1 MKVKKICVLLV
12 IVLTVL
18 FILGIANPV
27 AAQELTEK
35 DRELEIVRAAIRA
48 LPDAFSVTD
57 ADRPAVLEANRL
69 ATAWLVKYNV
79 SRLEICTLSGKLMAV
94 MELVGGVGDAL
105 PPTGGSAAPLSAGL
119 LSLFAGLALLVPR
132 KKSR

>member
-1 MKVKKICVLLV
+1 MRLKKVCLLLV

-27 AAQELTEK
+27 AAQELSEK
-35 DRELEIVRAAIRA
+35 ERELEIVRAAIRA

-69 ATAWLVKYNV
+69 ATNWLNKYNE
-79 SRLEICTLSGKLMAV
+79 SRLEICTLSGKLLAV

-105 PPTGGSAAPLSAGL
+105 PETGGTAPPLSAGL
-119 LSLFAGLALLVPR
+119 LSLFAGLALLIPR
-132 KKSR
+132 KKNR